1 MATFFVRGV
10 GQTRKVGGAW
20 YMYVDVDGKKSVYVR
35 GKMSAAGRNEVKMN
49 KAEECDKRKRERL

>member
-10 GQTRKVGGAW
+10 GQTRKVEGAW

-49 KAEECDKRKRERL
+49 EAGGM